1 MKAYYTY
8 LWLRNDGTPYYVG
21 KGHGNRAFTGR
32 RNAGQLPPPKSSEL
46 ILVQEYSSEIDAL
59 VAEVFL
65 ISYYG
70 RKDKGTGVLR
80 NMTDGG
86 DGTSGIIHSEEW
98 YKKQRDCRLGKKTR
112 PHREES
118 KQQTRNSL
126 LGRKH
131 TEERRR
137 NQSLAHKGK
146 SWTEAQRLAHVG
158 RKHSEEHKR
167 KQSESLKRAYAEGRR
182 NSSFGATRHVV
193 SDATRRKLSESNGV
207 FTKTQLDEILRIRK
221 TGVSLRKIAEMFGV
235 SRPSIGGICSGRTY
249 RR

>member
-80 NMTDGG
+80 NLTDGG

-126 LGRKH
+126 LGKKH
-131 TEERRR
+131 TEERRK
-137 NQSLAHKGK
+137 NQSEAHKGK
-146 SWTEAQRLAHVG
+146 PWTAAQRAAHIPITHCKRGHELNPENVYLSKNNCRG
-158 RKHSEEHKR
+158 CKRCQKLR
-167 KQSESLKRAYAEGRR
+167 KQSIKETICLVAQRSKPRVAE
-182 NSSFGATRHVV
+182 
-193 SDATRRKLSESNGV
+193 
-207 FTKTQLDEILRIRK
+207 
-221 TGVSLRKIAEMFGV
+221 
-235 SRPSIGGICSGRTY
+235 
-249 RR
+249 

>member
-1 MKAYYTY
+1 MKVYYAY

-21 KGHGNRAFTGR
+21 KGHGNRAFTGL

-70 RKDKGTGVLR
+70 RKDKGTGILR
-80 NMTDGG
+80 NLTDGG
-86 DGTSGIIHSEEW
+86 DGTSGIIHSEAW

-112 PHREES
+112 PHREDS

-131 TEERRR
+131 TEERRK

-146 SWTEAQRLAHVG
+146 SWTVAQRLG
-158 RKHSEEHKR
+158 RQNSTYVVSDETCRKR
-167 KQSESLKRAYAEGRR
+167 SESLKRAYAEGRR
-182 NSSFGATRHVV
+182 
-193 SDATRRKLSESNGV
+193 
-207 FTKTQLDEILRIRK
+207 TKRSPRNPRVK
-221 TGVSLRKIAEMFGV
+221 
-235 SRPSIGGICSGRTY
+235 
-249 RR
+249 